1 MFKTF
6 INSDKYLP
14 RFHVSITVSLTVSA
28 LNSASKSLGSRPDW
42 VIVLHSCILRQD
54 KLFSQCLSLT
64 RSINGYQRI
73 LRGAWWNI
81 RGGGG
86 WKRGV
91 ALQRIGIP
99 TQGGVVI
106 LLLASCYGNR
116 NKLRLKSYMARVQS
130 LPFAHLYLSLMKSL
144 QNWYQSSIIDGVEGR
159 QVSKCQRECQK
170 VFEKIIQRYESL
182 TDNSYLRS
190 PVTVCYFR
198 SRRVY
203 GSTMG
208 HSPSGYKLSR
218 HLWCQSSHVIS

>member
-1 MFKTF
+1 MGTNEF
-6 INSDKYLP
+6 SGLPDKILEEGAAGREEQPCGGLASLP
-14 RFHVSITVSLTVSA
+14 R
-28 LNSASKSLGSRPDW
+28 
-42 VIVLHSCILRQD
+42 
-54 KLFSQCLSLT
+54 
-64 RSINGYQRI
+64 
-73 LRGAWWNI
+73 
-81 RGGGG
+81 
-86 WKRGV
+86 
-91 ALQRIGIP
+91 
-99 TQGGVVI
+99 GGVGI

-130 LPFAHLYLSLMKSL
+130 LPFTHLYLSFMKSL

-159 QVSKCQRECQK
+159 QISKCQRECQK